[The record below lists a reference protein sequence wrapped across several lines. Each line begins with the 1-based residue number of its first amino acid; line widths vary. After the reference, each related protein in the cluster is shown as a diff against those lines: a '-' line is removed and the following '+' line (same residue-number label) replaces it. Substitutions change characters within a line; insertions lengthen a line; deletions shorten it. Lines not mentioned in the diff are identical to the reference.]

1 MSRKLIYRGAI
12 QALAAVVLLCAP
24 LFAQITA
31 VTTPGFKNGTLT
43 VGRDADSLYKLP
55 SVATAETGYVMLSNG
70 LNGEMTWGTSS
81 ASGDTVILGSDTIF
95 VAQIAKDTANARWK
109 LLGDT
114 VQTDSTVRMDGDMTY
129 IRNVRLGESGGV
141 GGNVTSSTAISIDVL
156 IPTENSFATTKFYVD
171 SLLAK
176 AILDSA
182 ATVRGEIRDTATA
195 VWNDSVGAVETRA
208 REDAGDTAAVYL
220 DLAKADM
227 RDSSTVVWNDSIPAY
242 TSRDSTRN
250 KVLRPNTLPDSS
262 VSGEVFYAI
271 AGAALTFGDLVYW
284 RNDTLFLAN
293 GDTTGA
299 TYLLPAAAMSADKTT
314 SSGAV
319 GMFLRT
325 GYARAEGWIHLPIG
339 GVVYVDTV
347 ATGQMSRYAPTVAGM
362 GSQPVGVTVDSTSG
376 VVDFRPTYVIT
387 VK

>member
-1 MSRKLIYRGAI
+1 MRRDDIKRLVQYLAVPVLILLTAIGSMGFGGNKFNQWVSRKELR
-12 QALAAVVLLCAP
+12 
-24 LFAQITA
+24 
-31 VTTPGFKNGTLT
+31 
-43 VGRDADSLYKLP
+43 DSLALINIQG
-55 SVATAETGYVMLSNG
+55 V
-70 LNGEMTWGTSS
+70 S
-81 ASGDTVILGSDTIF
+81 ASTLKDSMDRQEADWRDT
-95 VAQIAKDTANARWK
+95 
-109 LLGDT
+109 
-114 VQTDSTVRMDGDMTY
+114 STVVW
-129 IRNVRLGESGGV
+129 N
-141 GGNVTSSTAISIDVL
+141 
-156 IPTENSFATTKFYVD
+156 
-171 SLLAK
+171 
-176 AILDSA
+176 DSA
-182 ATVRGEIRDTATA
+182 GALLNRSRADMRDSATVVWNYSAGAVLNRARADMRDSATV
-195 VWNDSVGAVETRA
+195 VWNDSVGSVETRA
-208 REDAGDTAAVYL
+208 REDAGDTAEVYL
-220 DLAKADM
+220 ALAKADM

-250 KVLRPNTLPDSS
+250 KVLRPSSLPDSS

-284 RNDTLFLAN
+284 RNDTLYLAN

-314 SSGAV
+314 GSGAV